1 MAISFYAGSS
11 YQLLQL
17 KRWLIVGFKR
27 RYLKTASLSLTPEM
41 ANQMYPYWL
50 LVCYQTYRLLAK
62 NPDIPFLFSWW
73 YRCFVNSNYC
83 CLENCRRSQHFI
95 FSVLQ
100 NSLPFIAWVT
110 FDYVLLTLNP
120 SVNMHILITVVHI
133 FLKVSVGR
141 ICTDIKTFHAWWS
154 FSLFSWPVCS
164 FKLGYCK
171 EKLDACH
178 YWGLRV
184 NGLQPICLESH

>member
-73 YRCFVNSNYC
+73 YRWFVNSNYC
-83 CLENCRRSQHFI
+83 CLENCGRSQHFI
-95 FSVLQ
+95 LQRTTKFTSFYGLSNFWLCAINPLTPVSTCIFS
-100 NSLPFIAWVT
+100 SLLSIF
-110 FDYVLLTLNP
+110 
-120 SVNMHILITVVHI
+120 
-133 FLKVSVGR
+133 FLKYQLGEFAQTSRRFMLGDHFLYSHDLYVRSSW
-141 ICTDIKTFHAWWS
+141 DI
-154 FSLFSWPVCS
+154 
-164 FKLGYCK
+164 
-171 EKLDACH
+171 
-178 YWGLRV
+178 LRR
-184 NGLQPICLESH
+184 N